1 VCERLTDDEV
11 RRMLL
16 YCEAVKDSM
25 YRVEV
30 FANWQ
35 IKAMRELLDLRAE
48 VARLRVPP
56 YVDTSEYYNEGEG
69 E

>member
-1 VCERLTDDEV
+1 
-11 RRMLL
+11 MLL